1 MKKIHG
7 AEVANREGK
16 AEVTLEENHDEGEDQ
31 LFRMDTMDKGEVKKM
46 LAEAK

>member
-16 AEVTLEENHDEGEDQ
+16 AEVILEENHDKGED
-31 LFRMDTMDKGEVKKM
+31 
-46 LAEAK
+46 